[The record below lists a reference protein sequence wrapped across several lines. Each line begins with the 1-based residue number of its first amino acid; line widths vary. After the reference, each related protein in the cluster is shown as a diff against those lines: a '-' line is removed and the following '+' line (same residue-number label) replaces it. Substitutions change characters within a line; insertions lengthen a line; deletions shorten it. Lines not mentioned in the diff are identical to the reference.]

1 MYFAIDSNN
10 SISKNITFLAVT
22 TKDLSLHNYQSQ
34 ICYKMRM
41 GTSLLNTSIILYL
54 MSH

>member
-1 MYFAIDSNN
+1 MYFAIDRTLFQ
-10 SISKNITFLAVT
+10 NIIFLAVT
-22 TKDLSLHNYQSQ
+22 TQNLSLHNYQSQ

>member
-1 MYFAIDSNN
+1 MYFAIDSMN
-10 SISKNITFLAVT
+10 SISKNIIFLAIT
-22 TKDLSLHNYQSQ
+22 TKDLNLHNYQSQ
-34 ICYKMRM
+34 ICYKMQM